1 MSASDKPLS
10 LKAATLSAIHLGTIV
25 WFGLRTAASW
35 GLGICFSLAMILFVH
50 PSLCLKLARVLPGM
64 TETDEHGTEAVFEPR
79 RDGQGATLDSMT

>member
-1 MSASDKPLS
+1 MSWFMSASDKPLS

-35 GLGICFSLAMILFVH
+35 GLACHDTFCAS
-50 PSLCLKLARVLPGM
+50 SLCLKLARVLPGM
-64 TETDEHGTEAVFEPR
+64 TETDERGTEAVFEPR